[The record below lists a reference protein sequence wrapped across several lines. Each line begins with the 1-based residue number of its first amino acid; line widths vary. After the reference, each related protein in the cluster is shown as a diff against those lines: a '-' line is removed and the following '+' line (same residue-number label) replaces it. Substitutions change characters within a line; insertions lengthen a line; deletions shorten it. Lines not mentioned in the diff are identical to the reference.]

1 MFTDLEKIDEEY
13 IESQMLIK
21 FIKRKGAR
29 EPEFSLM
36 GEKAYLLAA
45 FDTMLRKCL
54 DSGAFEKEDIEF
66 MCNKLTRN
74 R

>member
-1 MFTDLEKIDEEY
+1 MFIDLEKIDEEY

-21 FIKRKGAR
+21 FIKRKGER
-29 EPEFSLM
+29 EPEYSLM

-45 FDTMLRKCL
+45 FQTMLNKCL
-54 DSGAFEKEDIEF
+54 ESGAFEKEDIEF
-66 MCNKLTRN
+66 MCNKLTHN

>member
-13 IESQMLIK
+13 LEAQTLIK
-21 FIKRKGAR
+21 FTKRKGER
-29 EPEFSLM
+29 EPEYSLM

-45 FDTMLRKCL
+45 FDTMLNKCL
-54 DSGAFEKEDIEF
+54 ASGAFEKEDIEF